1 MIFDYP
7 EGATPI
13 DLDEAQGLLL
23 PHIRTRA
30 ELDRWEQEN
39 ISEAEDAVLRRKQKD
54 ILTEKYVRALHKR
67 MFGTVWRW
75 AG

>member
-1 MIFDYP
+1 MNLDYP

-13 DLDEAQGLLL
+13 DPDETQGLLL

-39 ISEAEDAVLRRKQKD
+39 ISEAEDAVLGRKQKD
-54 ILTEKYVRALHKR
+54 VLTHILTRHRIIDHSV
-67 MFGTVWRW
+67 VWVMY
-75 AG
+75 

>member
-1 MIFDYP
+1 MNFDCP

-13 DLDEAQGLLL
+13 DPDEAQGLLL

-39 ISEAEDAVLRRKQKD
+39 ISEAEMGSRGR
-54 ILTEKYVRALHKR
+54 TRSSVRNN
-67 MFGTVWRW
+67 
-75 AG
+75 

>member
-39 ISEAEDAVLRRKQKD
+39 ISEEFRGH
-54 ILTEKYVRALHKR
+54 LT
-67 MFGTVWRW
+67 
-75 AG
+75 